1 MNHIPIRQNEQK
13 QLERLAAQRELYS
26 AAKVYHGWQIT
37 LSVIAPIILSVAA
50 IIWTATA
57 PFAAAFGLLV
67 LFFDLVVLEP
77 AIKKKR
83 AKAAKIQE
91 LFDCDVFELPASPLK
106 TVDDITVEE
115 VLTYYDAHR
124 KIPTNIEKIKDWYP
138 VSIGSLPLGIGRLIC
153 QRSNCWW
160 DSRLRERYSSYMRTA
175 GIVVTV
181 LIIVIGVIANLSV
194 INIVLVA
201 SILSPFFQFC
211 MKQYT
216 EQREAAQRLNELANY
231 AKCVW
236 SSAFNRDE
244 IYAFENARRLQD
256 EIFEHRSKSPVILDF
271 FYNRLRD
278 KDEDLMNRSA
288 EIMIAEAQQQLTSQ
302 DTGNVM

>member
-1 MNHIPIRQNEQK
+1 MNHIPTRQNEQK

-26 AAKVYHGWQIT
+26 AAKVYHGWQII
-37 LSVIAPIILSVAA
+37 LNVVAPITLSVAA
-50 IIWTATA
+50 IIWTSMA
-57 PFAAAFGLLV
+57 PWAAAFGLLV
-67 LFFDLVVLEP
+67 VFFDSTLLEP
-77 AIKKKR
+77 ATKKKR
-83 AKAAKIQE
+83 TKAAKIQE

-138 VSIGSLPLGIGRLIC
+138 ISVGSLPLSIGRLIC

-160 DSRLRERYSSYMRTA
+160 DSRLRERYSSYMQTA
-175 GIVVTV
+175 GYIVTV
-181 LIIVIGVIANLSV
+181 VIVLAGIAAKLSFTNV
-194 INIVLVA
+194 VLVA
-201 SILSPFFQFC
+201 SVLSPFFQFC
-211 MKQYT
+211 MKQNT

-236 SSAFNRDE
+236 STAFSHDE
-244 IYAFENARRLQD
+244 AFAFESSRRLQD

-271 FYNRLRD
+271 FYNWLRD

-288 EIMIAEAQQQLTSQ
+288 EIMIKDAQQHL
-302 DTGNVM
+302 V